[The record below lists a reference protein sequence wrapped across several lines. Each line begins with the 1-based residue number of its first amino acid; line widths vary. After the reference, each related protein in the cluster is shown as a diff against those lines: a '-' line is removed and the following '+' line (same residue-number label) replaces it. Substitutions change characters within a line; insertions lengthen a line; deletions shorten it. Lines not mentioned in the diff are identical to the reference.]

1 MLLLDDDEPEEDNDV
16 RKRNEDILSDNKR
29 RGHSFKPPLPHDRK
43 NSLERHQQSLERKKS
58 IENGVTLPNIANK
71 RSHK

>member
-1 MLLLDDDEPEEDNDV
+1 MLLLDDDEPEEDADS
-16 RKRNEDILSDNKR
+16 RKRNEEMSENKR